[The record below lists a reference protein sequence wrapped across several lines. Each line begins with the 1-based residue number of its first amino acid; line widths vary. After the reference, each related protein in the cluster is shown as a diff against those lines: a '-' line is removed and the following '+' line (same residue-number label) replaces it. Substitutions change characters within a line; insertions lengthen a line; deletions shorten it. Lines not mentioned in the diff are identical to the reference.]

1 MGSARLW
8 TGGTWPRSCGWKC
21 THPPV
26 GRNQPSCLSW
36 ASRAAPDQPTC
47 AGPAS
52 PGAASA
58 ATDSTATTRPRSVV
72 RGPWSMVHGPWSVAR
87 GPQDGL
93 LASRCAE
100 MHPVSRHWNRASVVA
115 APMLAPDQQR
125 CFSKIRTQLRTG
137 RNWVHFCTRV
147 QSTARGAHSLS
158 RLIDRNSQNLSGS
171 IRQPT
176 PAPVMPPPG
185 PALATH
191 ATPLRHRPCRLRQ
204 HPRGHQHR
212 HHRRHPRGHQHRRHG
227 LHRCWHGRTDA
238 GTAAPTPTGPRSRAR
253 CPPRPPRPWS
263 GRRRSG

>member
-1 MGSARLW
+1 MQEAACDPLRRAH
-8 TGGTWPRSCGWKC
+8 TPTD
-21 THPPV
+21 
-26 GRNQPSCLSW
+26 
-36 ASRAAPDQPTC
+36 ASGAP
-47 AGPAS
+47 
-52 PGAASA
+52 
-58 ATDSTATTRPRSVV
+58 
-72 RGPWSMVHGPWSVAR
+72 
-87 GPQDGL
+87 
-93 LASRCAE
+93 E
-100 MHPVSRHWNRASVVA
+100 MHPVSRHWSRTPMIA

-125 CFSKIRTQLRTG
+125 CFSAIRTQLRTG

-263 GRRRSG
+263 GRRRSGSDGGSGSQHRPRHPLAACPPA